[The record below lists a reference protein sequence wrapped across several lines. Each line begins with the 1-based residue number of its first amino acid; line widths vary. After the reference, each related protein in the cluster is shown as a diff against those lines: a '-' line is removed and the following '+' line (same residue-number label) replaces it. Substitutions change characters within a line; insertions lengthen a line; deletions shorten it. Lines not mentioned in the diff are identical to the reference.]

1 MKIAVCGVWHV
12 HAGEYTQRAM
22 ELGQVV
28 GFWEPNDAHAEDFR
42 KVFDL
47 PRFASFEELLS
58 SDAEGVIVC
67 TATSD
72 HPDLMVRIADAGKH
86 IFTEKVLSLTTEDA
100 LRIREAVERNGVKF
114 VISLP
119 QKYNGPQKTV
129 KAVADSGELG
139 KINYLRYRNC
149 HSGSTKGWLPPHFY
163 NAQQC
168 GGGAMID
175 LGAHGMYLTDW
186 ICGQPD
192 TYASTFTVSCDSEA
206 MKEKNADGVEDNA
219 VTVMGYANGC
229 IVVAET
235 GFVSKGYPVSLE
247 VGGDK
252 GYVRL
257 EGRTIVKATA
267 DTEYKQ
273 VEVEIGENQ
282 PLPIEQFLTG
292 NILPGCGMEEAK
304 RLTHMMVMAYRNVAK

>member
-1 MKIAVCGVWHV
+1 MKVAVCGVWHV

-28 GFWEPNDAHAEDFR
+28 GFWEPNDTHAEDFR
-42 KVFDL
+42 KYFDL
-47 PRFASFEELLS
+47 PRFASFEDLLN

-67 TATSD
+67 TATNA

-100 LRIREAVERNGVKF
+100 LRIREAVERNQVQF

-149 HSGSTKGWLPPHFY
+149 HSGSTKGWLPAHFY
-163 NAQQC
+163 NAEQC

-175 LGAHGMYLTDW
+175 LGAHGMYLTHW
-186 ICGQPD
+186 FFGLPLSASSAFTIAHD
-192 TYASTFTVSCDSEA
+192 TAFYT
-206 MKEKNADGVEDNA
+206 DGVEDNA
-219 VTVMGYANGC
+219 VTVMACRDGAIAVN
-229 IVVAET
+229 ET
-235 GFVSKGYPVSLE
+235 GFVSDYSPQVME
-247 VGGDK
+247 VFGEK
-252 GYVRL
+252 GYVKMVNQKV
-257 EGRTIVKATA
+257 VKCTEATGGA
-267 DTEYKQ
+267 E
-273 VEVEIGENQ
+273 VEV
-282 PLPIEQFLTG
+282 PLETWSDSPITQFVTG
-292 NILPGCGMEEAK
+292 NILPGCGMAEACA
-304 RLTHMMVMAYRNVAK
+304 LTRMMEMAYAGKQ

>member
-1 MKIAVCGVWHV
+1 MKVAVCGVWHV

-28 GFWEPNDAHAEDFR
+28 GFWEPKDSLAEDFL

-47 PRFASFEELLS
+47 PRFHSFEELLA

-67 TATSD
+67 TATSE

-149 HSGSTKGWLPPHFY
+149 HSGSTKGWLPAHFY

-175 LGAHGMYLTDW
+175 LGAHGMYLTHW
-186 ICGQPD
+186 FLGLPVS
-192 TYASTFTVSCDSEA
+192 ASSAFTVAHDTA
-206 MKEKNADGVEDNA
+206 FNTDGVEDNA
-219 VTVMGYANGC
+219 VTVMACAGGAIAVN
-229 IVVAET
+229 ET
-235 GFVSKGYPVSLE
+235 GFVSDYSPQVME
-247 VGGDK
+247 VFGEK
-252 GYVRL
+252 GYVKM
-257 EGRTIVKATA
+257 TNQKVVKCTEATGG
-267 DTEYKQ
+267 EE
-273 VEVEIGENQ
+273 VEV
-282 PLPIEQFLTG
+282 PLESWSDSPITQFVTG
-292 NILPGCGMEEAK
+292 NILPGCGLEEACA
-304 RLTHMMVMAYRNVAK
+304 LTRMMEMAYAGKQ

>member
-28 GFWEPNDAHAEDFR
+28 GFWEPNDAHAEEFR
-42 KVFDL
+42 KFFDL
-47 PRFASFEELLS
+47 PRFESFEELLS

-67 TATSD
+67 TATNE

-86 IFTEKVLSLTTEDA
+86 IFTEKVLSLTSQEA
-100 LRIREAVERNGVKF
+100 ARIREAVERNGVQF

-149 HSGSTKGWLPPHFY
+149 HSGSTKGWLPAHFY
-163 NAQQC
+163 NAEQC

-175 LGAHGMYLTDW
+175 LGAHGMYLTHW
-186 ICGQPD
+186 ILGLPVS
-192 TYASTFTVSCDSEA
+192 ASSAFTVAHDTA
-206 MKEKNADGVEDNA
+206 FNTDGVEDNA
-219 VTVMGYANGC
+219 VTVMACAGGAIAVN
-229 IVVAET
+229 ET
-235 GFVSKGYPVSLE
+235 GFVSNYSPVVLE
-247 VGGDK
+247 VFGEEGF
-252 GYVRL
+252 VRM
-257 EGRTIVKATA
+257 ENDRVVKCTKATEGKTVGVDIPA
-267 DTEYKQ
+267 
-273 VEVEIGENQ
+273 NLPS
-282 PLPIEQFLTG
+282 PLDQFLTG
-292 NILPGCGMEEAK
+292 TLLPGCSMKEAK
-304 RLTHMMVMAYRNVAK
+304 ALTHMMVMAYAE

>member
-1 MKIAVCGVWHV
+1 MKVAVCGVWHV

-42 KVFDL
+42 KYFDL
-47 PRFASFEELLS
+47 PRFNSFEELLA

-67 TATSD
+67 TATNA

-86 IFTEKVLSLTTEDA
+86 IFTEKVLSLTSEEA
-100 LRIREAVERNGVKF
+100 LRIREAVERNGVQF

-149 HSGSTKGWLPPHFY
+149 HSGSTKGWLPAHFY
-163 NAQQC
+163 NAEQC

-175 LGAHGMYLTDW
+175 LGAHGMYLTHW
-186 ICGQPD
+186 ILGLPVS
-192 TYASTFTVSCDSEA
+192 ASSAFTVAHDTA
-206 MKEKNADGVEDNA
+206 FNTDGVEDNA
-219 VTVMGYANGC
+219 VTVMVCKDGAIAVN
-229 IVVAET
+229 ET
-235 GFVSKGYPVSLE
+235 GFVSDYSPQVME
-247 VGGDK
+247 VFGES
-252 GYVRL
+252 GYVKMVDRKV
-257 EGRTIVKATA
+257 VKCSEATGG
-267 DTEYKQ
+267 
-273 VEVEIGENQ
+273 VEVEV
-282 PLPIEQFLTG
+282 PLEDWSDSPITQFVTG
-292 NILPGCGMEEAK
+292 NILPGCGMEEACA
-304 RLTHMMVMAYRNVAK
+304 LTAMMEMAYEGKQ

>member
-1 MKIAVCGVWHV
+1 MKVAVCGVWHV

-28 GFWEPNDAHAEDFR
+28 GFWEPNDAHAEDFL

-47 PRFASFEELLS
+47 PRFHSFEELLA

-67 TATSD
+67 TATSE
-72 HPDLMVRIADAGKH
+72 HPVLMVRIADAGKH

-100 LRIREAVERNGVKF
+100 LRIRDAVERSGVKF

-149 HSGSTKGWLPPHFY
+149 HSGSTKGWLPAHFY

-175 LGAHGMYLTDW
+175 LGAHGMYLTHW
-186 ICGQPD
+186 FLGLPVS
-192 TYASTFTVSCDSEA
+192 ASSAFTVAHDTSF
-206 MKEKNADGVEDNA
+206 NTDGVEDNA
-219 VTVMGYANGC
+219 VTVMVCAGGAIAVN
-229 IVVAET
+229 ET
-235 GFVSKGYPVSLE
+235 GFVSDYSPQVME
-247 VGGDK
+247 VFGEK
-252 GYVRL
+252 GYVKM
-257 EGRTIVKATA
+257 TNQKVVKCTEATGG
-267 DTEYKQ
+267 EE
-273 VEVEIGENQ
+273 VEV
-282 PLPIEQFLTG
+282 PLEAWSDSPITQFVTG
-292 NILPGCGMEEAK
+292 NILPGCGMTEAK
-304 RLTHMMVMAYRNVAK
+304 HLTYMMVEAYRNKV

>member
-42 KVFDL
+42 KYFDL
-47 PRFASFEELLS
+47 PRFASFEELLA

-67 TATSD
+67 TATNA
-72 HPDLMVRIADAGKH
+72 HPDLMVRIADAGKD
-86 IFTEKVLSLTTEDA
+86 IFTEKVLSLTSQEA
-100 LRIREAVERNGVKF
+100 ARIREAVERNNVRF

-149 HSGSTKGWLPPHFY
+149 HSGSTKGWLPAHFY
-163 NAQQC
+163 NAEQC

-175 LGAHGMYLTDW
+175 LGAHGMYLTHW
-186 ICGQPD
+186 ILGLPVS
-192 TYASTFTVSCDSEA
+192 ASSAFTVAHDTA
-206 MKEKNADGVEDNA
+206 FNTDGVEDNA
-219 VTVMGYANGC
+219 VTVMVCDGGAIAVN
-229 IVVAET
+229 ET
-235 GFVSKGYPVSLE
+235 GFVSDYSPQMME
-247 VGGDK
+247 VFGEK
-252 GYVRL
+252 GYVKMVDRNV
-257 EGRTIVKATA
+257 VKCSEATGG
-267 DTEYKQ
+267 
-273 VEVEIGENQ
+273 VEVEV
-282 PLPIEQFLTG
+282 PLEDWSDSPITQFVSG
-292 NILPGCGMEEAK
+292 NILPGCGMEEACA
-304 RLTHMMVMAYRNVAK
+304 LTAMMEMAYEGKQ

>member
-1 MKIAVCGVWHV
+1 MKVAVCGVWHV

-42 KVFDL
+42 KYFDL
-47 PRFASFEELLS
+47 PRFASFEDLLN

-67 TATSD
+67 TATNA

-100 LRIREAVERNGVKF
+100 LRIREAVERNQVQF

-119 QKYNGPQKTV
+119 QKFNGPQKTV

-149 HSGSTKGWLPPHFY
+149 HSGSTKGWLPAHFY
-163 NAQQC
+163 NAEQC

-175 LGAHGMYLTDW
+175 LGAHGMYLTHW
-186 ICGQPD
+186 FFGLPLSASSAFTIAHD
-192 TYASTFTVSCDSEA
+192 TAFNT
-206 MKEKNADGVEDNA
+206 DGVEDNA
-219 VTVMGYANGC
+219 VTVMACRDGAIAVN
-229 IVVAET
+229 ET
-235 GFVSKGYPVSLE
+235 GFVSDYSPQVME
-247 VGGDK
+247 VFGEK
-252 GYVRL
+252 GYVKMVNQKV
-257 EGRTIVKATA
+257 VKCTEATGGA
-267 DTEYKQ
+267 E
-273 VEVEIGENQ
+273 VEV
-282 PLPIEQFLTG
+282 PLEAWSDSPITQFVTG
-292 NILPGCGMEEAK
+292 NILPGCGMAEACA
-304 RLTHMMVMAYRNVAK
+304 LTRMMEMAYAGKQ

>member
-1 MKIAVCGVWHV
+1 MKVAVCGVWHV

-42 KVFDL
+42 KYFDL
-47 PRFASFEELLS
+47 PRFASFEDLLA

-67 TATSD
+67 TATNA

-86 IFTEKVLSLTTEDA
+86 IFTEKVLSLTSQEA
-100 LRIREAVERNGVKF
+100 VRIREAVERNNVRF

-149 HSGSTKGWLPPHFY
+149 HSGSTKGWLPAHFY
-163 NAQQC
+163 NAEQC

-175 LGAHGMYLTDW
+175 LGAHGMYLTHW
-186 ICGQPD
+186 ILGLPMS
-192 TYASTFTVSCDSEA
+192 ASSAFTVAHDTA
-206 MKEKNADGVEDNA
+206 FNTDGVEDNA
-219 VTVMGYANGC
+219 VTVMVCKDGAIAIN
-229 IVVAET
+229 ET
-235 GFVSKGYPVSLE
+235 GFVSDYSPQVME
-247 VGGDK
+247 VFGEK
-252 GYVRL
+252 GYVKMVDRKV
-257 EGRTIVKATA
+257 VKCSEATGG
-267 DTEYKQ
+267 
-273 VEVEIGENQ
+273 VEVEV
-282 PLPIEQFLTG
+282 PLESWSDSPITQFVTG
-292 NILPGCGMEEAK
+292 NILPGCGMEEACA
-304 RLTHMMVMAYRNVAK
+304 LTRMMEMAYAGKQ

>member
-1 MKIAVCGVWHV
+1 MKVAVCGVWHV

-28 GFWEPNDAHAEDFR
+28 GFWEPNDGHAEDFL

-47 PRFASFEELLS
+47 PRFTSFEELLS

-67 TATSD
+67 TATSE
-72 HPDLMVRIADAGKH
+72 HPDLMVRIAQAGKH

-100 LRIREAVERNGVKF
+100 LRIREAVDRNGVRF

-149 HSGSTKGWLPPHFY
+149 HSGSTKGWLPAHFY
-163 NAQQC
+163 NAGQC

-175 LGAHGMYLTDW
+175 LGAHGMYLTHW
-186 ICGQPD
+186 ILGLPVS
-192 TYASTFTVSCDSEA
+192 ASSAFTVAHDTA
-206 MKEKNADGVEDNA
+206 FNVDGVEDNA
-219 VTVMGYANGC
+219 VTVMVCRDGAIAVN
-229 IVVAET
+229 ET
-235 GFVSKGYPVSLE
+235 GFVSDYSPQVME
-247 VGGDK
+247 VFGEK
-252 GYVRL
+252 GYVKMVNQKV
-257 EGRTIVKATA
+257 VKCTEATGG
-267 DTEYKQ
+267 EE
-273 VEVEIGENQ
+273 VEVALEDWSDS
-282 PLPIEQFLTG
+282 PITQFVTG
-292 NILPGCGMEEAK
+292 NLLPGCGMDEACAM
-304 RLTHMMVMAYRNVAK
+304 TAMMEMAYAGKQ